1 MSALRGVLHALDGTT
16 RKWLGLSA
24 ISTYFVVGGGL
35 IAGAVIETIMINM
48 WIKDTNFYKVV
59 LKKEAERQA
68 ESRTTTTSEQS
79 ADGEKPFGEVLK
91 EQWEQRKRELAATQ
105 K

>member
-1 MSALRGVLHALDGTT
+1 MSGFRGVLQALDGTT

-35 IAGAVIETIMINM
+35 IAGAAIETIMINM
-48 WIKDTNFYKVV
+48 WVKDTNFYKVV

-68 ESRTTTTSEQS
+68 ESRATSSEAA
-79 ADGEKPFGEVLK
+79 ADGEKPFAEVLK
-91 EQWEQRKRELAATQ
+91 EQWEAKKREMAATQ

>member
-1 MSALRGVLHALDGTT
+1 MSSFRGMLHAFDGST

-48 WIKDTNFYKVV
+48 WIKDSNFYKVV
-59 LKKEAERQA
+59 LKKEAERKAGASRATPEAA
-68 ESRTTTTSEQS
+68 E
-79 ADGEKPFGEVLK
+79 AGEKPFAEVLK
-91 EQWEQRKRELAATQ
+91 EQWEAKKRELEAP

>member
-1 MSALRGVLHALDGTT
+1 MSGLRGVLHALDGTT

-59 LKKEAERQA
+59 LKKEAERKA
-68 ESRTTTTSEQS
+68 TTTISEP

-91 EQWEQRKRELAATQ
+91 EQWEQRKRELEATQ